1 MDILGTAYVVDDD
14 PIHVFGMQ
22 LLLKKIKFSKEVL
35 VFRNDQEAIDALLE
49 SLGKGETLP
58 SIIFLDLNMPI
69 KDGWE
74 FLDDFVRISHHNR
87 EKVTIYVVSSSIYP
101 SDEEKAKKYQVVSNY
116 IIKPVNEHELT
127 QLLGNLGCLND

>member
-1 MDILGTAYVVDDD
+1 MEMIGNTYVVDDD

-35 VFRNDQEAIDALLE
+35 VFRNGQEAIDAILE

-69 KDGWE
+69 KDGWG
-74 FLDDFVRISHHNR
+74 FLEDFVQIPHHNR
-87 EKVTIYVVSSSIYP
+87 QKVIIYVVSSSIHP
-101 SDEEKAKKYQVVSNY
+101 SDMEKAKKYEVVSNY
-116 IIKPVNEHELT
+116 IIKPINEKELT
-127 QLLGNLGCLND
+127 QLLSDLGYLNH